1 MERGNGSWL
10 GTMVKGITIVGG
22 LLIAAKMYLT
32 LLPHSP
38 ALGAM
43 LVIGAGAFLAFF
55 ILHLDRRVE
64 EIQAEARATE
74 YPPGW

>member
-1 MERGNGSWL
+1 MERGNWSWL
-10 GTMVKGITIVGG
+10 GTIVKGIKIVGG
-22 LLIAAKMYLT
+22 LLIAAKVYLT

-43 LVIGAGAFLAFF
+43 LVIGAGASLAFF

-64 EIQAEARATE
+64 ELQTETSAE
-74 YPPGW
+74 YPPSW